1 MKLLFT
7 AVLSMLFNYC
17 FAQFNYIHPLPG
29 SAMHHPEATIILK
42 HGNLIESA
50 SVLDKSLVEIHGS
63 LSGAHSWTS
72 RLSDDNKTVVIK
84 PFPAFA
90 YGEKVFVTV
99 QSRLRT
105 KAGAVVEGT
114 SFTFSIMNEI
124 SAEQRE
130 QARLGLM
137 KMESEHAQLP
147 QLKEEEDIYPLD
159 SMPSYTININNNP
172 APGQL
177 FFTSHKENT
186 TSNWFSTIINNDG
199 SIVWARDQANGG
211 VDFKINE
218 SGYLTYYFA
227 GWWVVMDSNFNKL
240 DSFQCVNGYA
250 IETDSHDFMMYP
262 DGHVFLLAKNL
273 QIMDMTPYGGIQ
285 NASVYGLVIQEL
297 DASKNLVFEWRSWD
311 HFQVTDANAF
321 TPLTNAI
328 VNYCH
333 GNSIEKD
340 FDNHLMISCRNM
352 NELTKINHETGDIIW
367 RMGGDNNQFTFVN
380 DNIPQHFQSQHDLR
394 RLANGNI
401 LIYNNGNQLPVQI
414 SSAKEYALDEVNK
427 IATLAWYYEHP
438 DVNGNKVFSGATGN
452 AQRLPNGNTLIDWG
466 LATSS
471 KGLPNFTEV
480 DPDKNIVWEMTFDS
494 IGYKSYRIH
503 KYEWNPCSRITG
515 YTMNATIKPTL
526 VSLKWQPANG
536 AKKYEIHYRIAGSQ
550 DWTVKTT
557 GRTILKLTGLAA
569 STKYEW
575 RVKTLCT
582 NDGAIASAFSE
593 TKTFK
598 TKPQKD
604 SEIMNAE
611 LQAISIYPVPAST
624 VITITI
630 PMSGES
636 LIRISNTLGRVV
648 YESKTGLA
656 GSGSAEV
663 NVKDWPH
670 GLYLVEVLSGNQ
682 RYVEKAIVN

>member
-1 MKLLFT
+1 MKLCLTT
-7 AVLSMLFNYC
+7 AFSLLINFC
-17 FAQFNYIHPLPG
+17 FAQFQYVHPMPG

-42 HGNLIESA
+42 NGNLLDRA
-50 SVLDKSLVEIHGS
+50 SVLDKNLVEIHGS

-72 RLSDDNKTVVIK
+72 RLSDDNRTVVIK

-90 YGEKVFVTV
+90 YGEKVSVTV
-99 QSRLRT
+99 NSKLRT
-105 KAGAVVEGT
+105 ENGAAVEGIG
-114 SFTFSIMNEI
+114 FTFSIMNEI

-130 QARLGLM
+130 QARAGLLQ
-137 KMESEHAQLP
+137 MEAEHAQLP
-147 QLKEEEDIYPLD
+147 QYKLEDDSYPLD
-159 SMPSYTININNNP
+159 SMPSFTINVNNNP
-172 APGQL
+172 APGQH
-177 FFTSHKENT
+177 FFTSHKENS

-199 SIVWARDQANGG
+199 TIVWAKDQANGG

-273 QIMDMTPYGGIQ
+273 QIMDMTPYGGIP

-311 HFQVTDANAF
+311 HFQVTDANAY

-352 NELTKINHETGDIIW
+352 NELTKINYNTGEIIW
-367 RMGGDNNQFTFVN
+367 RMGGDNNQFTFIN

-394 RLANGNI
+394 RLDNGNI
-401 LIYNNGNQLPVQI
+401 MIYNNGNQLPVQI
-414 SSAKEYALDEVNK
+414 SSAKEYAIDEVNK
-427 IATLAWYYEHP
+427 IATLVWYYEHP

-480 DPDKNIVWEMTFDS
+480 DMDKNIVWEMTFDS
-494 IGYKSYRIH
+494 FGYKSYRLH
-503 KYEWNPCSRITG
+503 KYEWDPCSRITG
-515 YTMNATIKPTL
+515 YTMNAVVKPLL
-526 VSLKWQPANG
+526 VSLKWLPANG
-536 AKKYEIHYRIAGSQ
+536 AKKYEVHYRIVGTEE
-550 DWTVKTT
+550 WTVKVT

-569 STKYEW
+569 ATKYEW
-575 RVKTLCT
+575 RIKTLCN
-582 NDGAIASAFSE
+582 NDGSIASAFAE
-593 TKTFK
+593 TRTFK
-598 TKPQKD
+598 TKPLKYTDQVP
-604 SEIMNAE
+604 AE
-611 LQAISIYPVPAST
+611 MQVIAVYPVPAT
-624 VITITI
+624 HVVTITL
-630 PMSGES
+630 PDAGTS
-636 LIRISNTLGRVV
+636 LLRVMDAMGRIV
-648 YESKTGLA
+648 YEIAEIPAGTGI
-656 GSGSAEV
+656 AEV
-663 NVKDWPH
+663 AVNEWPA
-670 GLYLVEVLSGNQ
+670 GLYLVEVMNRNQ
-682 RYVEKAIVN
+682 KYVEKLIVN